1 MKVETRQP
9 FWYNGFTTNPS
20 TSRKETSP
28 HGKIIPD
35 LLPEMQQPSKLLSL
49 RQRPTWEPEISLPRM
64 RASICAG
71 RPCGRQA
78 RETRAFVLIRSALS
92 AGRPYFSTTTT
103 SITQITSAATR
114 NAAISFLFRSRQP
127 FRRLPCPNF
136 SAKPISSGCAILCIS
151 F

>member
-64 RASICAG
+64 RASVCAG
-71 RPCGRQA
+71 CPFGRQA
-78 RETRAFVLIRSALS
+78 RETAH
-92 AGRPYFSTTTT
+92 
-103 SITQITSAATR
+103 
-114 NAAISFLFRSRQP
+114 SFLSD
-127 FRRLPCPNF
+127 LPCLREGHVSP
-136 SAKPISSGCAILCIS
+136 PRPQILLKLPVQLCKYYIYTTR
-151 F
+151 